1 MTSRTGHQRC
11 DYWRAYIIYG
21 CNILLAQ
28 SRVACSPIYS
38 TLSCGILEAFV
49 RFLNWSMRSDNS
61 FVAGTRLLQNILP
74 FPSKSH
80 MRPVYLSTLF
90 MFCTTVVDNLM
101 YRASS
106 VQGEGN
112 MGKWKPAL
120 SCSNNRNGI
129 YWRVE
134 ATSTGYCPFRQLH
147 CAFKAGA
154 KRKKEAKKLQYIRLK
169 RSRGCAPLCTCLF
182 LHPVAGANNRKQIF
196 FCLILSPL
204 ILLTKI
210 CGRKL
215 HVGKLFC

>member
-1 MTSRTGHQRC
+1 MSLLSNACYETTGSCLLLGSQKTTLHDVKDRAPALWLLTSIHHIWLQYSIGTISGRLLIH
-11 DYWRAYIIYG
+11 
-21 CNILLAQ
+21 ILNL
-28 SRVACSPIYS
+28 P

-90 MFCTTVVDNLM
+90 MFYTTVVDNLM
-101 YRASS
+101 YRAST

-129 YWRVE
+129 Y
-134 ATSTGYCPFRQLH
+134 
-147 CAFKAGA
+147 
-154 KRKKEAKKLQYIRLK
+154 
-169 RSRGCAPLCTCLF
+169 
-182 LHPVAGANNRKQIF
+182 
-196 FCLILSPL
+196 
-204 ILLTKI
+204 
-210 CGRKL
+210 
-215 HVGKLFC
+215 